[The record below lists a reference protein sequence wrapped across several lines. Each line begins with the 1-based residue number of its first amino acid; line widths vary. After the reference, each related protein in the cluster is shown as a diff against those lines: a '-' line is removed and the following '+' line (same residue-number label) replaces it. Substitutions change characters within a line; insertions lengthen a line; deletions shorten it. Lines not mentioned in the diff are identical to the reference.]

1 MVERRSGRARFY
13 LWVGLVGVALLT
25 WYQWSSA
32 IRVVPAAAAP
42 RAPALATLAFDGSR
56 LDPSSLSGSV
66 VVVNF
71 WAAWCA
77 PCRVE
82 IPRLNRMVEQFQERG
97 LAVIGVNVEQL
108 EPAEL
113 RRVRDDLKIDY
124 RVVSLTAQPAA
135 EYGWRGTIPHTVLID
150 RAGRI
155 RAVHSGLPSERSLER
170 SCSELLAESGPNPPA
185 GSNSR

>member
-1 MVERRSGRARFY
+1 MVERRAGRARVY
-13 LWVGLVGVALLT
+13 LWVGLVGVALLIA
-25 WYQWSSA
+25 YQWSSA
-32 IRVVPAAAAP
+32 IRVVPAAAAR
-42 RAPALATLAFDGSR
+42 RAPALATQALDGSR

-71 WAAWCA
+71 WAAWCG

-82 IPRLNRMVEQFQERG
+82 IPRLNRMVEQFEERG

-113 RRVRDDLKIDY
+113 RRLRDEFDIGY

-135 EYGWRGTIPHTVLID
+135 EYAWSGTIPHTVLID

-170 SCSELLAESGPNPPA
+170 ACRELLAESGPEPPA
-185 GSNSR
+185 RSNPG